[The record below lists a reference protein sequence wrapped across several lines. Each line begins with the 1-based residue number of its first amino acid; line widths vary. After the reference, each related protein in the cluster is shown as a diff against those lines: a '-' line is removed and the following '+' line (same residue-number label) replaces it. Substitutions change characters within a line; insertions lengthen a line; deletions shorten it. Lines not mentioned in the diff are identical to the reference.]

1 MYLSR
6 LLWPSTDLER
16 PWVKC
21 VFLGFFFFFHE
32 HWHLFLVILYLTN
45 SKCHDLGLESQLETT
60 GIISPIYL
68 VFFFPMCMC
77 ALCMYV
83 CMCMDSHI
91 SNSVFTHVWRSGVDI
106 GGLRPLSTSYVD
118 SRSVPGARWL
128 ANWASQLAPRIPVL
142 GLQAGD

>member
-1 MYLSR
+1 MYLRR

-16 PWVKC
+16 PWVKR
-21 VFLGFFFFFHE
+21 VFLFFFFFFHE
-32 HWHLFLVILYLTN
+32 HWHHLLVILYLTN

-68 VFFFPMCMC
+68 VFFFPC
-77 ALCMYV
+77 ACVHCV
-83 CMCMDSHI
+83 CMFACVWTHI

-106 GGLRPLSTSYVD
+106 GGLQPLSTSYID

-128 ANWASQLAPRIPVL
+128 AHWASQLAPRIPVL

>member
-1 MYLSR
+1 MYLRR

-21 VFLGFFFFFHE
+21 VFLISFFFFSWALASSPCHFIPNQLKMSQSRSWVPAWDYWDHFSN
-32 HWHLFLVILYLTN
+32 LFGVLF
-45 SKCHDLGLESQLETT
+45 S
-60 GIISPIYL
+60 
-68 VFFFPMCMC
+68 MCMC

-83 CMCMDSHI
+83 CMCMGSHI
-91 SNSVFTHVWRSGVDI
+91 SNSVFAHVWRSGVDI
-106 GGLRPLSTSYVD
+106 GGLRPLSTSYID

-128 ANWASQLAPRIPVL
+128 AHWASQLAPRIPVL